1 MELLLPV
8 LIVLTS
14 VLIVLI
20 QSEIVGVLLGLLV
33 EVLLGVLLGVLITL
47 SMILMTIGLSI
58 ELSVGLGL
66 LGELDEKEL
75 EIKSETLDSKGDR
88 VGLTT
93 WVGSWVAWG
102 GGGRWAASE
111 TPKSLPWSLLPPI
124 ISLNFSISPI
134 ILSIVSSS
142 PVLNLL
148 LNHYLDHFYL
158 Q

>member
-1 MELLLPV
+1 MLPV

-33 EVLLGVLLGVLITL
+33 ELLIEVLITL
-47 SMILMTIGLSI
+47 SMISMTIGLSI
-58 ELSVGLGL
+58 ELSVELGL

-93 WVGSWVAWG
+93 
-102 GGGRWAASE
+102 
-111 TPKSLPWSLLPPI
+111 
-124 ISLNFSISPI
+124 
-134 ILSIVSSS
+134 
-142 PVLNLL
+142 
-148 LNHYLDHFYL
+148 
-158 Q
+158 

>member
-1 MELLLPV
+1 M

-93 WVGSWVAWG
+93 
-102 GGGRWAASE
+102 
-111 TPKSLPWSLLPPI
+111 
-124 ISLNFSISPI
+124 
-134 ILSIVSSS
+134 
-142 PVLNLL
+142 
-148 LNHYLDHFYL
+148 
-158 Q
+158 

>member
-1 MELLLPV
+1 MLPV

-33 EVLLGVLLGVLITL
+33 EVLLGVLLTL
-47 SMILMTIGLSI
+47 SMISMTIELSI

-93 WVGSWVAWG
+93 
-102 GGGRWAASE
+102 
-111 TPKSLPWSLLPPI
+111 
-124 ISLNFSISPI
+124 
-134 ILSIVSSS
+134 
-142 PVLNLL
+142 
-148 LNHYLDHFYL
+148 
-158 Q
+158 